1 MFEWIVKKVIV
12 GKVNGLLKAYEK
24 DVGKARETLKTWTGR
39 IKKVLACLEG
49 ALARLDDNQL
59 TAEELRETGDDLAK
73 VVKEW

>member
-12 GKVNGLLKAYEK
+12 GKVNGLLMAYEK

-39 IKKVLACLEG
+39 IKKILAFLEG
-49 ALARLDDNQL
+49 ALAKLDDNQL

>member
-1 MFEWIVKKVIV
+1 MMTWIIKKVICS
-12 GKVNGLLKAYEK
+12 KVNGLLKAYEK

-39 IKKVLACLEG
+39 IKKVLAFLEG
-49 ALARLDDNQL
+49 ALAKLDDNQL

>member
-1 MFEWIVKKVIV
+1 MMTWIIKKVICS
-12 GKVNGLLKAYEK
+12 KVNGLLKAYEK

-49 ALARLDDNQL
+49 ALARLDDNRL
-59 TAEELRETGDDLAK
+59 TAEELKETGDDLAK